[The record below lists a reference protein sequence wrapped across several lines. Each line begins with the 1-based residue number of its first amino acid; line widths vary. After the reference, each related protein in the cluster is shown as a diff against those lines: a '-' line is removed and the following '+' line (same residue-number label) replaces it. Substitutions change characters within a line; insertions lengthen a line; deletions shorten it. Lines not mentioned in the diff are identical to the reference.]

1 MLVHG
6 EGEKMKFL
14 KGKIKAS
21 RLIHL
26 FLFSIVLF
34 LSYFFVFVL
43 FRSSEKCFLVVK
55 ISPLDEINPVYA
67 PDSVTYIELFI
78 RPYYFDIKHKK

>member
-21 RLIHL
+21 RLIP
-26 FLFSIVLF
+26 
-34 LSYFFVFVL
+34 FVL
-43 FRSSEKCFLVVK
+43 FFRIF
-55 ISPLDEINPVYA
+55 
-67 PDSVTYIELFI
+67 VTLAAGGKNEDLG
-78 RPYYFDIKHKK
+78 